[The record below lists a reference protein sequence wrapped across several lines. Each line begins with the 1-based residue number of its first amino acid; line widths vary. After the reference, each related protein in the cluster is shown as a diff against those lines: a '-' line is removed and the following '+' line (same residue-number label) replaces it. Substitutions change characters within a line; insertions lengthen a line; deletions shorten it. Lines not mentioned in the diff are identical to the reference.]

1 MQPDWIDLD
10 GTANTRDVGGLPT
23 TDGRRTLSR
32 RLLRSD
38 NLQDLSAKD
47 VRRLVDDLGV
57 RTVADLR
64 ADIEVRAGGPGP
76 MTREPLVAVEQLS
89 LFPERSRAAAGEV
102 PDVPPWEKRPVTG
115 RGFSG
120 LYLGFLAER
129 ADSVLAAL
137 RMIAYREGATL
148 VHCTA
153 GKDRTGTVVALALAD
168 AGVEREAIVAD
179 YAASADH
186 FDELMKR
193 LGASTGTRE
202 LALAAAVRHRPKA
215 ITMERF
221 LDALTEEAGGVQP
234 WLTAHGWT
242 EEDHAALQHKLLPSP
257 VIVTRTVSPGVSQ
270 RGLAMPT
277 ATPPGVPVVMMSP
290 GRSVVVLLSHSMIPK
305 GLFGRTEA
313 SLGQGN
319 QVAWRGRDGDRLGQ
333 LPEEREHAAEGR
345 DVGDGGDPSLA
356 ISDVNG
362 RTGSPTSTPGISFPR
377 EPCS

>member
-1 MQPDWIDLD
+1 MQPGWIDLD

-23 TDGRRTLSR
+23 TDGRHTVSR

-47 VRRLVDDLGV
+47 VRRLVDDYQV

-89 LFPERSRAAAGEV
+89 LFPERSRDSGGAGELS
-102 PDVPPWEKRPVTG
+102 DVPPWERRPVTG

-153 GKDRTGTVVALALAD
+153 GKDRTGTVVALALSD
-168 AGVEREAIVAD
+168 VGVEREAIVAD
-179 YAASADH
+179 YAASADR

-202 LALAAAVRHRPKA
+202 LALSAAVKHRPKA

-221 LDALTEEAGGVQP
+221 LDALTREAGGVGP
-234 WLTAHGWT
+234 WLAAHGWT
-242 EEDHAALQHKLLPSP
+242 DDDRAALRHKLL
-257 VIVTRTVSPGVSQ
+257 
-270 RGLAMPT
+270 A
-277 ATPPGVPVVMMSP
+277 
-290 GRSVVVLLSHSMIPK
+290 
-305 GLFGRTEA
+305 
-313 SLGQGN
+313 
-319 QVAWRGRDGDRLGQ
+319 D
-333 LPEEREHAAEGR
+333 
-345 DVGDGGDPSLA
+345 
-356 ISDVNG
+356 
-362 RTGSPTSTPGISFPR
+362 
-377 EPCS
+377 

>member
-23 TDGRRTLSR
+23 TDGGRIVSR

-38 NLQDLSAKD
+38 NLQDLSAED
-47 VRRLVDDLGV
+47 VRRLVDDYGV

-64 ADIEVRAGGPGP
+64 ADIEIRAGGAGP

-89 LFPERSRAAAGEV
+89 LFPERSRDAIAADQ
-102 PDVPPWEKRPVTG
+102 PDVPPWERRPVTG

-137 RMIAYREGATL
+137 RMIAHREGATL

-202 LALAAAVRHRPKA
+202 LALSAAVRHRPKA
-215 ITMERF
+215 VTMERF
-221 LDALTEEAGGVQP
+221 LDALTKEAGGVRP
-234 WLTAHGWT
+234 WLAAHGWT
-242 EEDHAALQHKLLPSP
+242 MGDHAALQRKLL
-257 VIVTRTVSPGVSQ
+257 
-270 RGLAMPT
+270 A
-277 ATPPGVPVVMMSP
+277 
-290 GRSVVVLLSHSMIPK
+290 
-305 GLFGRTEA
+305 
-313 SLGQGN
+313 
-319 QVAWRGRDGDRLGQ
+319 D
-333 LPEEREHAAEGR
+333 
-345 DVGDGGDPSLA
+345 
-356 ISDVNG
+356 
-362 RTGSPTSTPGISFPR
+362 
-377 EPCS
+377 

>member
-23 TDGRRTLSR
+23 TDGRRTARR

-38 NLQDLSAKD
+38 NLQDLSAED
-47 VRRLVDDLGV
+47 VRRLVDDYGV

-76 MTREPLVAVEQLS
+76 MTREPLVTVEQLS
-89 LFPERSRAAAGEV
+89 LFPERSRSAVAGDGR
-102 PDVPPWEKRPVTG
+102 DVPPWELRPVTG

-137 RMIAYREGATL
+137 RMIAYRQGATL

-153 GKDRTGTVVALALAD
+153 GKDRTGTLVALALSD

-221 LDALTEEAGGVQP
+221 LDALTQEAGGVAR
-234 WLTAHGWT
+234 WLAAHGWT
-242 EEDHAALQHKLLPSP
+242 DADHAAMRSKLL
-257 VIVTRTVSPGVSQ
+257 
-270 RGLAMPT
+270 A
-277 ATPPGVPVVMMSP
+277 
-290 GRSVVVLLSHSMIPK
+290 
-305 GLFGRTEA
+305 
-313 SLGQGN
+313 
-319 QVAWRGRDGDRLGQ
+319 D
-333 LPEEREHAAEGR
+333 
-345 DVGDGGDPSLA
+345 
-356 ISDVNG
+356 
-362 RTGSPTSTPGISFPR
+362 
-377 EPCS
+377 

>member
-23 TDGRRTLSR
+23 TDGGHIASR

-38 NLQDLSAKD
+38 NLQDLSPGD
-47 VRRLVDDLGV
+47 VRRLVDDYGV

-64 ADIEVRAGGPGP
+64 ADVEIRAGGPGP

-89 LFPERSRAAAGEV
+89 LFPERSHSAIAADE
-102 PDVPPWEKRPVTG
+102 PEVPPWERRPATG

-137 RMIAYREGATL
+137 RMIAHRDGATL

-153 GKDRTGTVVALALAD
+153 GKDRTGTVIALALAD
-168 AGVEREAIVAD
+168 AGVERSAIVAD

-193 LGASTGTRE
+193 LAVSTGTRE
-202 LALAAAVRHRPKA
+202 LALAAAVKHRPKA

-221 LDALTEEAGGVQP
+221 LDALSDESGGVER
-234 WLTAHGWT
+234 WLAAHGWT
-242 EEDHAALQHKLLPSP
+242 DADHAAMRRKLL
-257 VIVTRTVSPGVSQ
+257 
-270 RGLAMPT
+270 
-277 ATPPGVPVVMMSP
+277 
-290 GRSVVVLLSHSMIPK
+290 
-305 GLFGRTEA
+305 
-313 SLGQGN
+313 
-319 QVAWRGRDGDRLGQ
+319 
-333 LPEEREHAAEGR
+333 
-345 DVGDGGDPSLA
+345 
-356 ISDVNG
+356 SD
-362 RTGSPTSTPGISFPR
+362 
-377 EPCS
+377 

>member
-23 TDGRRTLSR
+23 TDGGRVASR

-38 NLQDLSAKD
+38 NLQDLSAED
-47 VRRLVDDLGV
+47 VRRLIDDYGV

-64 ADIEVRAGGPGP
+64 ADIEIRAGGPGP

-89 LFPERSRAAAGEV
+89 LFPERSREAVSADE
-102 PDVPPWEKRPVTG
+102 PDVPPWERRPVTG

-168 AGVEREAIVAD
+168 VGVEREAIVAD

-202 LALAAAVRHRPKA
+202 LALSAAVKHRPKA
-215 ITMERF
+215 VTMERF
-221 LDALTEEAGGVQP
+221 LDALTKEAGGVRP
-234 WLTAHGWT
+234 WLAAHGWT
-242 EEDHAALQHKLLPSP
+242 ADDHAALRRKL
-257 VIVTRTVSPGVSQ
+257 
-270 RGLAMPT
+270 
-277 ATPPGVPVVMMSP
+277 
-290 GRSVVVLLSHSMIPK
+290 
-305 GLFGRTEA
+305 
-313 SLGQGN
+313 
-319 QVAWRGRDGDRLGQ
+319 
-333 LPEEREHAAEGR
+333 
-345 DVGDGGDPSLA
+345 
-356 ISDVNG
+356 
-362 RTGSPTSTPGISFPR
+362 TSSA
-377 EPCS
+377 

>member
-1 MQPDWIDLD
+1 VQPDWIDLD

-23 TDGRRTLSR
+23 TDGGRIASR

-38 NLQDLSAKD
+38 NLQDLSAED
-47 VRRLVDDLGV
+47 VRRLIDDYGV

-64 ADIEVRAGGPGP
+64 ADIEIRAGGPGP

-89 LFPERSRAAAGEV
+89 LFPERSREAVCADE
-102 PDVPPWEKRPVTG
+102 PDVPPWERRPVTG

-202 LALAAAVRHRPKA
+202 LALSAAVKHRPKA
-215 ITMERF
+215 VTMERF
-221 LDALTEEAGGVQP
+221 LDALTKEAGGVRP
-234 WLTAHGWT
+234 WLAAHGWT
-242 EEDHAALQHKLLPSP
+242 ADDHAALRRKL
-257 VIVTRTVSPGVSQ
+257 
-270 RGLAMPT
+270 
-277 ATPPGVPVVMMSP
+277 
-290 GRSVVVLLSHSMIPK
+290 
-305 GLFGRTEA
+305 
-313 SLGQGN
+313 
-319 QVAWRGRDGDRLGQ
+319 
-333 LPEEREHAAEGR
+333 
-345 DVGDGGDPSLA
+345 
-356 ISDVNG
+356 
-362 RTGSPTSTPGISFPR
+362 TSSA
-377 EPCS
+377 

>member
-23 TDGRRTLSR
+23 TDGRRTARR

-38 NLQDLSAKD
+38 NLQDLSAED
-47 VRRLVDDLGV
+47 VRRLVDDYGV

-64 ADIEVRAGGPGP
+64 ADIEVRAAGPGP
-76 MTREPLVAVEQLS
+76 MTREPLVTVEQLS
-89 LFPERSRAAAGEV
+89 LFPERSRSAVAGDGR
-102 PDVPPWEKRPVTG
+102 DVPPWELRPVTG

-137 RMIAYREGATL
+137 RMIAYRQGATL

-153 GKDRTGTVVALALAD
+153 GKDRTGTLVALALSD

-221 LDALTEEAGGVQP
+221 LDALTQEAGGVAR
-234 WLTAHGWT
+234 WLAAHGWT
-242 EEDHAALQHKLLPSP
+242 DADHAAMRSKLL
-257 VIVTRTVSPGVSQ
+257 
-270 RGLAMPT
+270 A
-277 ATPPGVPVVMMSP
+277 
-290 GRSVVVLLSHSMIPK
+290 
-305 GLFGRTEA
+305 
-313 SLGQGN
+313 
-319 QVAWRGRDGDRLGQ
+319 D
-333 LPEEREHAAEGR
+333 
-345 DVGDGGDPSLA
+345 
-356 ISDVNG
+356 
-362 RTGSPTSTPGISFPR
+362 
-377 EPCS
+377 

>member
-10 GTANTRDVGGLPT
+10 GTANTRDVGGLST

-38 NLQDLSAKD
+38 NLQDLSAQD
-47 VRRLVDDLGV
+47 VRRLVDDYGV

-76 MTREPLVAVEQLS
+76 MTRESLVAVEQLS
-89 LFPERSRAAAGEV
+89 LFPEQSRSGADAGET

-120 LYLGFLAER
+120 LYLEFLAER

-137 RMIAYREGATL
+137 RMIAHREGATL

-153 GKDRTGTVVALALAD
+153 GKDRTGTVMALALAD

-202 LALAAAVRHRPKA
+202 LALASAVKHRPKA
-215 ITMERF
+215 VTMERF
-221 LDALTEEAGGVQP
+221 LDALTEEAGGVRP
-234 WLTAHGWT
+234 WLAAHGWT
-242 EEDHAALQHKLLPSP
+242 EDDHAALQRKLL
-257 VIVTRTVSPGVSQ
+257 
-270 RGLAMPT
+270 A
-277 ATPPGVPVVMMSP
+277 
-290 GRSVVVLLSHSMIPK
+290 
-305 GLFGRTEA
+305 
-313 SLGQGN
+313 
-319 QVAWRGRDGDRLGQ
+319 D
-333 LPEEREHAAEGR
+333 
-345 DVGDGGDPSLA
+345 
-356 ISDVNG
+356 
-362 RTGSPTSTPGISFPR
+362 
-377 EPCS
+377 

>member
-1 MQPDWIDLD
+1 MQSDWIDLD

-23 TDGRRTLSR
+23 TSGGRTVSR

-38 NLQDLSAKD
+38 NLQDLSPED
-47 VRRLVDDLGV
+47 VRRLIDDYGV

-64 ADIEVRAGGPGP
+64 ADIEARAGGPGP

-89 LFPERSRAAAGEV
+89 LFPERSRSVAAEV
-102 PDVPPWEKRPVTG
+102 PDVPPWERRPVTG

-137 RMIAYREGATL
+137 RMIAHREGATI

-168 AGVEREAIVAD
+168 AGVERSAIVAD

-193 LGASTGTRE
+193 LSASTGSRE
-202 LALAAAVRHRPKA
+202 PALAAAVRHRPKA

-221 LDALTEEAGGVQP
+221 LDALSAEAGGVGP
-234 WLTAHGWT
+234 WLAAHGWT
-242 EEDHAALQHKLLPSP
+242 EDDHAAMQRKLL
-257 VIVTRTVSPGVSQ
+257 
-270 RGLAMPT
+270 A
-277 ATPPGVPVVMMSP
+277 
-290 GRSVVVLLSHSMIPK
+290 
-305 GLFGRTEA
+305 
-313 SLGQGN
+313 N
-319 QVAWRGRDGDRLGQ
+319 
-333 LPEEREHAAEGR
+333 
-345 DVGDGGDPSLA
+345 
-356 ISDVNG
+356 
-362 RTGSPTSTPGISFPR
+362 
-377 EPCS
+377 